1 MSSTHGPNNFRN
13 SCAWIRTLGF
23 IWGWRDFLLLLLLI
37 PSTCWEVE
45 QSWSM
50 KSIKPTKYQSIALLW
65 ILNNSW
71 EKHWLRNFASKTA
84 SPAVAEI
91 EKHKTNS
98 ILTFFW
104 ASEMFFTARLWNYNQ
119 TGFPQGQA
127 LPPFG
132 EGVYSEFEIIRRIF
146 VSRLN
151 LGILSVLH
159 LFDESS
165 LFRLWQVDWMIVNK
179 GNIRRS
185 AGFSFN
191 TTRLQSTDFSSLFL
205 SNVFPYRW

>member
-1 MSSTHGPNNFRN
+1 
-13 SCAWIRTLGF
+13 
-23 IWGWRDFLLLLLLI
+23 
-37 PSTCWEVE
+37 
-45 QSWSM
+45 
-50 KSIKPTKYQSIALLW
+50 
-65 ILNNSW
+65 
-71 EKHWLRNFASKTA
+71 
-84 SPAVAEI
+84 
-91 EKHKTNS
+91 
-98 ILTFFW
+98 
-104 ASEMFFTARLWNYNQ
+104 MFFTARLWNYNQ

-132 EGVYSEFEIIRRIF
+132 EGVYSEFEIICRIF

-185 AGFSFN
+185 AGVSFN
-191 TTRLQSTDFSSLFL
+191 TTRLQSTHFSFPVQCFPMSLVSAMYRYFKLKRFL
-205 SNVFPYRW
+205 CRCCMSWSCSWTIWWGQNLLCAKWGSLRYAVTYLVLPTSCIHKLSDAFQISQSHAPQTVHALERIELDGQLVCSHIPRHTSNLCLICV